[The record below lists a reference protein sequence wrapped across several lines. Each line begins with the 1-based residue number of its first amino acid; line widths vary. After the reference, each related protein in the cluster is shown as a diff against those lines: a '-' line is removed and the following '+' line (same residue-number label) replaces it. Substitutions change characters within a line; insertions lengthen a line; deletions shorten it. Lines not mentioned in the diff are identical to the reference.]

1 LGNRTVAKS
10 RNLDE
15 KPFITQIKRESV
27 IVMKKNSTCQLVVF
41 LCLMLIAP
49 IFFPAVWATE
59 NSWTTMASMP
69 TARSSLGA
77 AVIDGKIYAIG
88 GKDGVNEV
96 YDPATNTW
104 ATKAP
109 LPSQRT
115 SFGIATYANKIYV
128 IGGYANT
135 TTDGISNLSG
145 LVEVYDPA
153 TNSWETKTSMP
164 TPRAQLTACTVNG
177 KIYTLGGFENSFSG
191 KCSAVNQVYDPET
204 DTWSTKKPML
214 ADMYAHCAVALG
226 DKIYVIWG
234 QSGGQSGSYLSGPW
248 NQIYDTRT
256 NTWTLGA
263 APPEPVHRSAAVA
276 TSGLYAPQKIYV
288 IGGEVGF
295 MEATNTTQIYDPQTD
310 TWSMGASMPTA
321 RQRLALAVVDDL
333 IYAIG
338 GSYPEYWNPA
348 SNSQN
353 RHYTLLSAS
362 NVESLNF
369 VPQQNSALNERYTP
383 IGYAGHEPS
392 EATSP
397 PNDGTKSQP
406 DLPVVAIAAA
416 SVAVVAVAGVTVLL
430 FLRKYT
436 RRQQTS

>member
-1 LGNRTVAKS
+1 MMLA
-10 RNLDE
+10 
-15 KPFITQIKRESV
+15 
-27 IVMKKNSTCQLVVF
+27 MKKNNACLLVVF
-41 LCLMLIAP
+41 LCLILTAP
-49 IFFPAVWATE
+49 VFFSAVEAAEDSWA
-59 NSWTTMASMP
+59 TMASMP
-69 TARSSLGA
+69 TARSLLGA
-77 AVIDGKIYAIG
+77 AVVDGKIYVVG
-88 GKDGVNEV
+88 GQGGINEV

-104 ATKAP
+104 ATMSP

-115 SFGIATYANKIYV
+115 SFGIVTYANKIYV

-135 TTDGISNLSG
+135 TTEGIPNLSG
-145 LVEVYDPA
+145 LVEVYDPV
-153 TNSWETKTSMP
+153 TNNWGTKTSMP

-191 KCSAVNQVYDPET
+191 KYSAVNEVYDPET
-204 DTWSTKKPML
+204 DTWATKKPML

-248 NQIYDTRT
+248 NQIYDTQT
-256 NTWTLGA
+256 NSWTLGA
-263 APPEPVHRSAAVA
+263 APPQPVHRSATVA
-276 TSGLYAPQKIYV
+276 TSGLHAPQKIYV

-310 TWSMGASMPTA
+310 TWSTGASMPTA

-338 GSYPEYWNPA
+338 GSYPEYWETV
-348 SNSQN
+348 SSSQN

-362 NVESLNF
+362 TVEPLNF

-383 IGYAGHEPS
+383 IGYIENETTAS
-392 EATSP
+392 AST
-397 PNDGTKSQP
+397 PNDIESQT
-406 DLPVVAIAAA
+406 DLPIVALNATCAI
-416 SVAVVAVAGVTVLL
+416 VVAVIGVGILAY
-430 FLRKYT
+430 FKKYA
-436 RRQQTS
+436 RINKKLVV

>member
-1 LGNRTVAKS
+1 MCDAA
-10 RNLDE
+10 
-15 KPFITQIKRESV
+15 
-27 IVMKKNSTCQLVVF
+27 MKKNSTCQLVGF

-49 IFFPAVWATE
+49 IFFPVVWATE
-59 NSWTTMASMP
+59 NSWTTIASMP

-77 AVIDGKIYAIG
+77 AVIDGKIYVIG

-177 KIYTLGGFENSFSG
+177 KIYTLGGFENAFSG
-191 KCSAVNQVYDPET
+191 KCSAVNEVYDPET

-248 NQIYDTRT
+248 NQIYDTKT

-263 APPEPVHRSAAVA
+263 TPPKPVHRSAAAV

-295 MEATNTTQIYDPQTD
+295 MQATNTTQIYDPQTD

-338 GSYPEYWNPA
+338 GSYPEDWETA
-348 SNSQN
+348 SISQN
-353 RHYTLLSAS
+353 KHYTLLSAS
-362 NVESLNF
+362 KVKPLNF

-383 IGYAGHEPS
+383 IGYIEHEQTAPAS
-392 EATSP
+392 T
-397 PNDGTKSQP
+397 PNNIESQT
-406 DLPVVAIAAA
+406 DLPLIALAAA
-416 SVAVVAVAGVTVLL
+416 CAVVVAVTGVAILAYF
-430 FLRKYT
+430 FLKKKIRSNKT
-436 RRQQTS
+436 KST